1 MASVTDHAHE
11 KRPSVLKEWIFTT
24 DHKRVGI
31 LYLVGSIAAFLVA
44 GLMAVGIRIEQFAPG
59 ESGLINY
66 FVGDFAKNL
75 PTGTAYNVALYFH
88 GAAMILAFLIPG
100 LTGFAANY
108 LVPLMLGAPDVA
120 FPRINALSLWL
131 FWAGILVAL
140 LTFVMPDKPDIM
152 WTGYPPYSVT
162 TTANTA
168 AYVFTV
174 HLIGFSSILGA
185 VNFLVTIIYMRAPG
199 MGWNQMNIF
208 VWTTFAAF
216 MIQIVFV
223 PVLAS
228 AVTLL
233 LFDKY
238 LGTGF
243 FDPTRGGDVLLYQNL
258 FWFYSHPAVYVIFL
272 PAVGLLF
279 EIIATQA
286 KNHVFNYKACV
297 YGGIIGILVITGEVW
312 IHHLYIAGMP
322 DWLRIGMMIST
333 LLISVPVGLLLISLW
348 GTMYKGAITY
358 NMSMWYAVACLFLIL
373 VGGLT
378 GIPLAMTSMTVHLS
392 ETSFVHAHFHF
403 IMGLMATFAVFAAV
417 YHWFPKMTGRS
428 ADNGLAKIAF
438 ILKVAGTQLT
448 FWPLFIIGVRGMPR
462 RYWDYSMFPEFEP
475 YHHIATYGAALIG
488 IGVILMVAGW
498 VWSAFKGPLVGTNP
512 WGSKSLEWTH
522 AESPPGPGNFPKPVT
537 VDNNWTPYNYNDWGD
552 HR

>member
-1 MASVTDHAHE
+1 
-11 KRPSVLKEWIFTT
+11 
-24 DHKRVGI
+24 
-31 LYLVGSIAAFLVA
+31 
-44 GLMAVGIRIEQFAPG
+44 
-59 ESGLINY
+59 
-66 FVGDFAKNL
+66 
-75 PTGTAYNVALYFH
+75 
-88 GAAMILAFLIPG
+88 
-100 LTGFAANY
+100 
-108 LVPLMLGAPDVA
+108 
-120 FPRINALSLWL
+120 
-131 FWAGILVAL
+131 
-140 LTFVMPDKPDIM
+140 M
-152 WTGYPPYSVT
+152 WTGYPPYAIT
-162 TTANTA
+162 TQANTA
-168 AYVFTV
+168 LYVFTV

-223 PVLAS
+223 PVLAA

-243 FDPTRGGDVLLYQNL
+243 FNPAQGGDVLLYQNL

-279 EIIATQA
+279 DIIATQA
-286 KNHVFNYKACV
+286 RNHVFNYKTCV
-297 YGGIIGILVITGEVW
+297 YGGIVGILAITGEVW
-312 IHHLYIAGMP
+312 VHHLYIAGMP
-322 DWLRIGMMIST
+322 DWIRIGMMVTT

-348 GTMYKGAITY
+348 GTMYKGAIHY
-358 NMSMWYAVACLFLIL
+358 NLSMWYAVVCLFLIL

-378 GIPLAMTSMTVHLS
+378 GIPLAITSMTVHLS

-428 ADNGLAKIAF
+428 ADSGLAKIAF
-438 ILKVAGTQLT
+438 IFKVVGTQVT

-462 RYWDYSMFPEFEP
+462 RYWDYEMFPEFET
-475 YHHIATYGAALIG
+475 YHQIATLGAFMIA
-488 IGVILMVAGW
+488 IGVALMIIGW
-498 VWSAFKGPLVGTNP
+498 IYSAFRGPVVGTNP

-522 AESPPGPGNFPKPVT
+522 TQSPPGPGNFPKPVT
-537 VDNNWTPYNYNDWGD
+537 VDASWTPYNYIAWDAQK
-552 HR
+552 